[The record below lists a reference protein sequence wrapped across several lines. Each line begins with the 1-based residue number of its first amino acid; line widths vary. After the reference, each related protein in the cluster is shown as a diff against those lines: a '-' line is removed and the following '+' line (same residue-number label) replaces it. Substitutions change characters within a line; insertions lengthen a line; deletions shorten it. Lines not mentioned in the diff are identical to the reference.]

1 MVEIIVIV
9 NRMNEKFDI
18 EFAIFFGSAD
28 VLNAHGK
35 PPHSNVRC
43 KNNVS
48 RKMKNKIHFFYLE
61 VKYAFLFIILTIK
74 VPLRL
79 NDSRVKMNVTEITDT
94 VDSSID
100 SFVV

>member
-1 MVEIIVIV
+1 
-9 NRMNEKFDI
+9 
-18 EFAIFFGSAD
+18 
-28 VLNAHGK
+28 
-35 PPHSNVRC
+35 
-43 KNNVS
+43 
-48 RKMKNKIHFFYLE
+48 MKNKIHFFYLE